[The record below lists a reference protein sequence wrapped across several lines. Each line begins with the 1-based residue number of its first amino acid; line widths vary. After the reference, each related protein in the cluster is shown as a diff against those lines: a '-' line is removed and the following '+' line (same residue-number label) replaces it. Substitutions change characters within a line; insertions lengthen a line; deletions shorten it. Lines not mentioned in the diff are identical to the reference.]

1 MISTAGFVNK
11 MSKNPRNIWK
21 CAQKPIISDWEG
33 FCRRMNS
40 KIAAVALRVPQ
51 PVAIIDQA
59 PQICIAVT

>member
-1 MISTAGFVNK
+1 MILTAK
-11 MSKNPRNIWK
+11 HPRNICK
-21 CAQKPIISDWEG
+21 CAQKPIISDWEGKLG